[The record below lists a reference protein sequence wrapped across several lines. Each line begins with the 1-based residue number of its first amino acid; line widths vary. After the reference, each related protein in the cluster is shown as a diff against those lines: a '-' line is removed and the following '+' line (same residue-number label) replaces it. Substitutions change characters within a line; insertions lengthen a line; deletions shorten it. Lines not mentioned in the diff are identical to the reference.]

1 MRCPYC
7 GSEELKVIDSRSAGD
22 AAIRRR
28 RQCEE
33 CGKRFTTYEKIETLP
48 LMVVKKDNRREA
60 FDRDKLINRVL
71 RSAYKRPVSAAQIE
85 ELADDIEN
93 AALES
98 LNREIT
104 SQEIGEMVMERLRQL
119 DEVSYVRFASVYR
132 EFKDVNSFMQELRG
146 LMDQHQ
152 KKES

>member
-28 RQCEE
+28 RQCEK

-48 LMVVKKDNRREA
+48 LMVGQKANSREA
-60 FDRDKLINRVL
+60 IDRDKLINRVL

-98 LNREIT
+98 LNWEIT

>member
-7 GSEELKVIDSRSAGD
+7 GSEEMKVIDSRSAGD

-48 LMVVKKDNRREA
+48 LMVVKKDNSREA

-98 LNREIT
+98 MNREIT

>member
-48 LMVVKKDNRREA
+48 LMVVKKDNSREA

-93 AALES
+93 AARES

>member
-1 MRCPYC
+1 MESICERNLYTIVTLNHTRATIVFKYTFLFDAYFFRPY
-7 GSEELKVIDSRSAGD
+7 L
-22 AAIRRR
+22 
-28 RQCEE
+28 
-33 CGKRFTTYEKIETLP
+33 EKI
-48 LMVVKKDNRREA
+48 
-60 FDRDKLINRVL
+60 
-71 RSAYKRPVSAAQIE
+71 KRNILHTFKIDIE
-85 ELADDIEN
+85 SFEKLADDIEN

-98 LNREIT
+98 LNWEIT

>member
-48 LMVVKKDNRREA
+48 LMVVKKDNSREA

-85 ELADDIEN
+85 KLADDIEN

-98 LNREIT
+98 LNWEIT

>member
-1 MRCPYC
+1 M
-7 GSEELKVIDSRSAGD
+7 
-22 AAIRRR
+22 
-28 RQCEE
+28 
-33 CGKRFTTYEKIETLP
+33 
-48 LMVVKKDNRREA
+48 
-60 FDRDKLINRVL
+60 
-71 RSAYKRPVSAAQIE
+71 
-85 ELADDIEN
+85 ADDIEN

-98 LNREIT
+98 LNWEIT

>member
-1 MRCPYC
+1 M
-7 GSEELKVIDSRSAGD
+7 IDSRSAGD

-48 LMVVKKDNRREA
+48 LMVVKKDNSREA

-98 LNREIT
+98 MNREIT

>member
-48 LMVVKKDNRREA
+48 LMGVKKDNSREA

-104 SQEIGEMVMERLRQL
+104 SQEIGEMVMGRLRQL

>member
-48 LMVVKKDNRREA
+48 LMVVKKDNSREA

-71 RSAYKRPVSAAQIE
+71 RSAYKLPVSAAQIE

-98 LNREIT
+98 MNREIT

>member
-48 LMVVKKDNRREA
+48 LMVVKKDNSREA

-98 LNREIT
+98 LNWEIT